1 MNKFFSDFKEMFKS
15 SDNVKLIAAIVL
27 ILFIALFVVF
37 GGCTGCGC
45 AGCVDVSCGGC
56 ETAGGS
62 GGGAAASSMYS
73 GMEVSATSVIDEYSN
88 VAATVYYPVDI
99 YTATEN
105 SSEFWAYWCGDAAV
119 YAEGKFSVQP
129 NLEYFSNSY
138 TADGASCASF
148 EEVREANRA
157 RYGENPLTFGEIK
170 IGEYNAFWRV
180 YGGLLTVYLP
190 VDNGGNQL
198 LEVHVVPPE
207 LDQNASDATDKAS
220 ALIKDKEL
228 LAILGAIEITTTDA
242 IPDASTIV
250 F

>member
-1 MNKFFSDFKEMFKS
+1 MKNENFFTKLISGFRDMFKS
-15 SDNVKLIAAIVL
+15 GQNIKIVT
-27 ILFIALFVVF
+27 ILVLALFLVLFV
-37 GGCTGCGC
+37 
-45 AGCVDVSCGGC
+45 ACGGC
-56 ETAGGS
+56 SGGGEGCSCSCDEGGS

-105 SSEFWAYWCGDAAV
+105 SSEFWASWCGDAAV

-129 NLEYFSNSY
+129 NLAYFSNSY